1 MPGFARK
8 VLQRS
13 AGGQGGL
20 STEQP
25 PWQCQTGLTRKS
37 MGFSVAAGFVQIW
50 GHLGLPELPK
60 EAHPIQA
67 AQP

>member
-1 MPGFARK
+1 MFAWK

-50 GHLGLPELPK
+50 GCFGRPELPK
-60 EAHPIQA
+60 KTHPIQA
-67 AQP
+67 AKP